1 MCAQLQA
8 SHARLQQYLQLAPLA
23 CIVWDGSGKVRAWNA
38 AASAMFGYD
47 AVQAVGRDVCE
58 LLATPSTLALISQ
71 IRPRVLTGTTF
82 ADGLIMECR
91 CKDGSRLQCHWH
103 FAVSAPGTQDEGT
116 IAFGMDITTQLRA
129 QRERLALQASL
140 SQQHRSQAVG
150 ALAGGMAHDFNN
162 LLLAIRGNVQLAAA
176 DLPAEHPARL
186 SLAEVEKA
194 SVRAASI
201 IDQLVSLSAELP
213 AVQSAASP
221 VTAGADAPALQ
232 IVDPAVEPAA
242 ANDATHHILYV
253 DDEESLVYLVKRL
266 LERQGYR
273 VSGFT
278 DARAALACLQHT
290 PDAFD
295 AVITDLSM
303 PVMSGVDFTRAVL
316 QLRPTLPVVMT
327 SGYVRV
333 EDRDSVLACGV
344 RELLLKPNTVEEL
357 VEVLHRLLQQAGSVS
372 TPRPLTRDARMG

>member
-1 MCAQLQA
+1 
-8 SHARLQQYLQLAPLA
+8 
-23 CIVWDGSGKVRAWNA
+23 
-38 AASAMFGYD
+38 
-47 AVQAVGRDVCE
+47 
-58 LLATPSTLALISQ
+58 
-71 IRPRVLTGTTF
+71 
-82 ADGLIMECR
+82 
-91 CKDGSRLQCHWH
+91 
-103 FAVSAPGTQDEGT
+103 
-116 IAFGMDITTQLRA
+116 
-129 QRERLALQASL
+129 
-140 SQQHRSQAVG
+140 
-150 ALAGGMAHDFNN
+150 
-162 LLLAIRGNVQLAAA
+162 
-176 DLPAEHPARL
+176 
-186 SLAEVEKA
+186 
-194 SVRAASI
+194 
-201 IDQLVSLSAELP
+201 
-213 AVQSAASP
+213 
-221 VTAGADAPALQ
+221 
-232 IVDPAVEPAA
+232 
-242 ANDATHHILYV
+242 
-253 DDEESLVYLVKRL
+253 YLVKRL